1 MQNTWKVWYLPQINR
16 SPTNH
21 SIVAETLRR
30 LLQIAE
36 EAKKKSIVVTYDLA
50 ISKIAMQV
58 QKEESPLYDNIFTVL
73 GSFQIEMTYFKA
85 LVRSYQNQEDHS
97 YFRNV
102 KYLSVIFVRIKLK

>member
-1 MQNTWKVWYLPQINR
+1 M
-16 SPTNH
+16 
-21 SIVAETLRR
+21 
-30 LLQIAE
+30 
-36 EAKKKSIVVTYDLA
+36 A

-58 QKEESPLYDNIFTVL
+58 QKEESPVYDNIFTVL

-85 LVRSYQNQEDHS
+85 LVRSYQNQEDHF